1 MIKSKCKILIYFLL
15 ISSIFSDEIIQGT
28 VVDEQYVILVSF
40 DGFRYDYIERV
51 DTPNFDYIEK
61 GGVKAKSLKPIF
73 PSFTFP
79 NHYSIATGCYVDKHK
94 IIGNE
99 FNTSLG
105 QYSYKNRDTVQ
116 DARWYGAEPIWVT
129 AEKNGIITATYFWVG
144 SEAKIGGYYPT
155 YYKYY
160 EFGIDPIVKVN
171 QVIDWLKLP
180 IKQRPKLIYLYFN
193 EPDHAGH
200 EYGTNSEEVNKQI
213 KISDDVLGYLL
224 ESIKKLNIYD
234 KINIVIVSDHGMV
247 DVSDDKVIN
256 IDDFNISGIVHGKGP
271 MMSIKETEINS
282 INLEDITIPH
292 VTIVSAKNNNELHY
306 HNPIY
311 DFLLIADEASGVPEG
326 VFEAA
331 SGSMSG
337 ESACTILLGNPVRS
351 TGMFYNTHNKLSDYW
366 KTLKVSCIDSPRVSE
381 DYVEDMKL
389 RYSESSNAFR
399 VRVLGEFPVSD
410 DDTIIPRE
418 MVESAIDRGVKGVGG
433 AVVLGVD
440 VARRGKDASAI
451 CIRQGNHVLGRE
463 VLIRKKLDTMQVVG
477 WIESEMKNLT
487 SSGYEVGEVLIDS
500 IGLGAGVVDRLIEK
514 GVDVRGINV
523 SESPSVGSEYFN
535 LRSELWWRCRD
546 WFERR
551 DCLIPNDE
559 RLLEE
564 LVTVQQDYN
573 SDKLKVE
580 SKEKTRRNLD
590 RGSSPDA
597 ADAFVLTFAS
607 YASMSQERISW
618 KKPLE
623 REMLGIV

>member
-1 MIKSKCKILIYFLL
+1 MNFEETIKGFFERYGNDPVLFVTEVLKITPDPWQEQVLRWVGDGERRCSIRSGHGVGKSSCASWIMIWHLL
-15 ISSIFSDEIIQGT
+15 T
-28 VVDEQYVILVSF
+28 
-40 DGFRYDYIERV
+40 RY
-51 DTPNFDYIEK
+51 PQ
-61 GGVKAKSLKPIF
+61 KA
-73 PSFTFP
+73 
-79 NHYSIATGCYVDKHK
+79 V
-94 IIGNE
+94 
-99 FNTSLG
+99 
-105 QYSYKNRDTVQ
+105 
-116 DARWYGAEPIWVT
+116 VT
-129 AEKNGIITATYFWVG
+129 A
-144 SEAKIGGYYPT
+144 PT
-155 YYKYY
+155 
-160 EFGIDPIVKVN
+160 VN
-171 QVIDWLKLP
+171 QLQNALAAECKRWVNELPDALKDQ
-180 IKQRPKLIYLYFN
+180 I
-193 EPDHAGH
+193 
-200 EYGTNSEEVNKQI
+200 EVL
-213 KISDDVLGYLL
+213 V
-224 ESIKKLNIYD
+224 ESIRLKAAPAESFISFS
-234 KINIVIVSDHGMV
+234 VSRAETPEALAGVH
-247 DVSDDKVIN
+247 SDYV
-256 IDDFNISGIVHGKGP
+256 
-271 MMSIKETEINS
+271 
-282 INLEDITIPH
+282 
-292 VTIVSAKNNNELHY
+292 
-306 HNPIY
+306 
-311 DFLLIADEASGVPEG
+311 LLIADEASGVPEG

-337 ESACTILLGNPVRS
+337 ENACTILLGNPVRS
-351 TGMFYNTHNKLSDYW
+351 TGMFYNTHTKLSDYW
-366 KTLKVSCIDSPRVSE
+366 KTLKVSCIDSPRVSD
-381 DYVEDMKL
+381 DYVADMKL
-389 RYSESSNAFR
+389 RYSESSNAYR

-433 AVVLGVD
+433 SVVLGVD

-451 CIRQGNHVLGRE
+451 CIRQGNHILGRE

-487 SSGYEVGEVLIDS
+487 SSGYEIGEVLIDS

-559 RLLEE
+559 RLIEE

-580 SKEKTRRNLD
+580 SKEKPRRNLD

>member
-1 MIKSKCKILIYFLL
+1 MIWHLL
-15 ISSIFSDEIIQGT
+15 T
-28 VVDEQYVILVSF
+28 
-40 DGFRYDYIERV
+40 RY
-51 DTPNFDYIEK
+51 PQ
-61 GGVKAKSLKPIF
+61 KA
-73 PSFTFP
+73 
-79 NHYSIATGCYVDKHK
+79 V
-94 IIGNE
+94 
-99 FNTSLG
+99 
-105 QYSYKNRDTVQ
+105 
-116 DARWYGAEPIWVT
+116 VT
-129 AEKNGIITATYFWVG
+129 A
-144 SEAKIGGYYPT
+144 PT
-155 YYKYY
+155 
-160 EFGIDPIVKVN
+160 VN
-171 QVIDWLKLP
+171 QLQNALAAECKRWV
-180 IKQRPKLIYLYFN
+180 
-193 EPDHAGH
+193 
-200 EYGTNSEEVNKQI
+200 
-213 KISDDVLGYLL
+213 
-224 ESIKKLNIYD
+224 
-234 KINIVIVSDHGMV
+234 
-247 DVSDDKVIN
+247 
-256 IDDFNISGIVHGKGP
+256 
-271 MMSIKETEINS
+271 
-282 INLEDITIPH
+282 
-292 VTIVSAKNNNELHY
+292 NELPDALKDQIEVLVETIRLKAAPAESFISFSVSRAETPEALAGVHSDY
-306 HNPIY
+306 V
-311 DFLLIADEASGVPEG
+311 LLIADEASGVPEG

-351 TGMFYNTHNKLSDYW
+351 TGMFYNTHTKLGAYW
-366 KTLKVSCIDSPRVSE
+366 KTLRVSCIDSPRVSD
-381 DYVEDMKL
+381 DYVADMKL

-418 MVESAIDRGVKGVGG
+418 MIESAIGRGVKGTGG

-487 SSGYEVGEVLIDS
+487 SSGYEIGEVLIDS
-500 IGLGAGVVDRLIEK
+500 IGLGAGVVDRLLEK
-514 GVDVRGINV
+514 GIDVRGINV

-559 RLLEE
+559 QLIEE

-590 RGSSPDA
+590 RGSSPDR

>member
-1 MIKSKCKILIYFLL
+1 MNFEETIKGFFERYGNDPVLFVTEVLKLTPDPWQEQVLRWVGEGERRISVRSGHGVGKSSCASWIMIWHLL
-15 ISSIFSDEIIQGT
+15 T
-28 VVDEQYVILVSF
+28 
-40 DGFRYDYIERV
+40 RY
-51 DTPNFDYIEK
+51 PQ
-61 GGVKAKSLKPIF
+61 KA
-73 PSFTFP
+73 
-79 NHYSIATGCYVDKHK
+79 V
-94 IIGNE
+94 
-99 FNTSLG
+99 
-105 QYSYKNRDTVQ
+105 
-116 DARWYGAEPIWVT
+116 VT
-129 AEKNGIITATYFWVG
+129 APTINQLQNALASECKRWV
-144 SEAKIGGYYPT
+144 
-155 YYKYY
+155 
-160 EFGIDPIVKVN
+160 
-171 QVIDWLKLP
+171 
-180 IKQRPKLIYLYFN
+180 
-193 EPDHAGH
+193 
-200 EYGTNSEEVNKQI
+200 
-213 KISDDVLGYLL
+213 
-224 ESIKKLNIYD
+224 
-234 KINIVIVSDHGMV
+234 
-247 DVSDDKVIN
+247 
-256 IDDFNISGIVHGKGP
+256 
-271 MMSIKETEINS
+271 
-282 INLEDITIPH
+282 
-292 VTIVSAKNNNELHY
+292 NELPDALKDQIEVLVETIRLKAAPAESFISFSVSRAETPEALAGVHSDY
-306 HNPIY
+306 V
-311 DFLLIADEASGVPEG
+311 LLIADEASGVPEG

-366 KTLKVSCIDSPRVSE
+366 KILKVSCIDSPRVSE

-523 SESPSVGSEYFN
+523 SESPSIGSEYFN

-559 RLLEE
+559 RLIEE

-623 REMLGIV
+623 REMPGIV